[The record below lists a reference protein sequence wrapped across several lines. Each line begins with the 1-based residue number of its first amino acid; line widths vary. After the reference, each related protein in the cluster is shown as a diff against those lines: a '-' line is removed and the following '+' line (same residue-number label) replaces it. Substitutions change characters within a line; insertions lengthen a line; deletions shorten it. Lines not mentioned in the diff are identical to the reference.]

1 MAPRAA
7 GAAAGLPA
15 APLGPTPAGAGC
27 PPQAAAWPRRP
38 EPIVFRAAG
47 AAILK
52 LFSGLSEEG
61 GTPAGDLGV
70 TAEEQGRRP
79 IRTGRAAARG
89 AGAGGRRRRGAPGRS
104 LKEPPSG
111 AGLGLGTGEGDGRNR
126 AERRPRGQALP
137 GPRRRAGRRPRAFPK
152 LLRELRSGH
161 AFPVSAVFF
170 DPIAYVQPFNWSKC
184 HEGAGKGFLSRHS
197 ASLGPSISTFISK
210 FE

>member
-70 TAEEQGRRP
+70 TGEEQGRRP

-104 LKEPPSG
+104 LKELPSG
-111 AGLGLGTGEGDGRNR
+111 TGLGRGTGEGGGRSR

-137 GPRRRAGRRPRAFPK
+137 GPRRRAGRLSQAAPTSSQVATPPQCQLFSSTPLPTSSLLIGRNVRGSWKRFP
-152 LLRELRSGH
+152 LT
-161 AFPVSAVFF
+161 
-170 DPIAYVQPFNWSKC
+170 PFCITGTVNFHFYIK
-184 HEGAGKGFLSRHS
+184 
-197 ASLGPSISTFISK
+197 I
-210 FE
+210 